1 MPNHIKKN
9 FMTLGIVKNSHNA
22 QTAHIYNYSVHVYQ
36 LDFIVFHLWINQI
49 QFTANKSPQSSI
61 PDKQQMAMQTLVNQI
76 HRLYITDTVNDR
88 ITIKSS
94 YKY

>member
-9 FMTLGIVKNSHNA
+9 LMTLGIVKNSHNV

-49 QFTANKSPQSSI
+49 
-61 PDKQQMAMQTLVNQI
+61 
-76 HRLYITDTVNDR
+76 
-88 ITIKSS
+88 
-94 YKY
+94 